1 MKKMLKSLPVQA
13 HDSYALHTSI
23 VQKEEQITNGDAKA
37 AGDIKKFATRKKD
50 VLKSCLNRI
59 KYSNAQML
67 WQKIQK
73 H

>member
-13 HDSYALHTSI
+13 HDSYAFHTSI

>member
-13 HDSYALHTSI
+13 YDSYALHTSI